1 MQELEFLG
9 QKLIVFD
16 LTHNLYHD
24 MPTYPTVENFRIESI
39 NHVAKDGFAAK
50 RIMMITHHGTH
61 IDAAAHMIEDGKT
74 IDRYEISHFIINA
87 VILNLKG
94 LNAGEE
100 ITSTHLKRFNN
111 VISKNQG
118 ILIYTGWSDKRGW
131 NKEYLTQWPYL
142 DIDGAEYIASFPNI
156 KMVGTDGL
164 SIAGYGEKAH
174 VFETHK
180 ILLSKDIIILE
191 ELNFKDI
198 KSLLD
203 SKEYVEGYVIALP
216 LLIKDA
222 DGAPARVIFLIKA

>member
-1 MQELEFLG
+1 MTLKSNFSS
-9 QKLIVFD
+9 FD
-16 LTHNLYHD
+16 N
-24 MPTYPTVENFRIESI
+24 I
-39 NHVAKDGFAAK
+39 AKDGFAAK
-50 RIMMITHHGTH
+50 RIMIITHHGTH

-164 SIAGYGEKAH
+164 SIAGYGEKRT
-174 VFETHK
+174 FLK
-180 ILLSKDIIILE
+180 P
-191 ELNFKDI
+191 I
-198 KSLLD
+198 KYYL
-203 SKEYVEGYVIALP
+203 
-216 LLIKDA
+216 
-222 DGAPARVIFLIKA
+222 ARTL